1 MLNATVGQGEVKKA
15 KANVADSMSCKDLP
29 FPVTDVTVVSM
40 PLGVV
45 KDAPA
50 LSTPRNRRLPGG
62 IIHRVPDRVGLDLL
76 HEARDSFLAV
86 HDGLAVV
93 HVSQREQLDLV
104 MGTVSA

>member
-1 MLNATVGQGEVKKA
+1 MLNATVGQGEVRKGKVI
-15 KANVADSMSCKDLP
+15 VADSMSCKDLP
-29 FPVTDVTVVSM
+29 FTAADVTVVSM

-62 IIHRVPDRVGLDLL
+62 IMPRVPDRVGLDLL
-76 HEARDSFLAV
+76 HEARDGFLAV

-93 HVSQREQLDLV
+93 HVRQREQLDLV